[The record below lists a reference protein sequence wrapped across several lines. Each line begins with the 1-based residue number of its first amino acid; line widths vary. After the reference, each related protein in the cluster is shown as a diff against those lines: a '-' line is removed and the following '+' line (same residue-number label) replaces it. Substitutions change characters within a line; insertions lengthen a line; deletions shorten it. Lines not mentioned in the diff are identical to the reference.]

1 MSRGFADV
9 AKSKG
14 IQLTLF
20 HGRGGSVGRGGGPLA
35 LAIQSQPPGSIQGG
49 LRVTEQGEVI
59 QAKFGQQDIAIRS
72 CEMYVSAVLS
82 STLLRYPN
90 PKKSGD
96 VL

>member
-1 MSRGFADV
+1 M
-9 AKSKG
+9 
-14 IQLTLF
+14 TLF

-59 QAKFGQQDIAIRS
+59 QAKNLANKILPSEVVKCMF
-72 CEMYVSAVLS
+72 LPFFHP
-82 STLLRYPN
+82 LFLRFPN

-96 VL
+96 VP